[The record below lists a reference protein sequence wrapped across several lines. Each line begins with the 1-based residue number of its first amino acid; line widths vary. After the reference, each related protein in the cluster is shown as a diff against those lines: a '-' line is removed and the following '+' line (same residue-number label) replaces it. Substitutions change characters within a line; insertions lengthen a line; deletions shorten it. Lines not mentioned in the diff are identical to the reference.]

1 VGGYKEDD
9 DGIGSESPGILH
21 WVKMILKTVSAD
33 VRQQLLKAR
42 VLMNLDMNITALR
55 PRFIGYLEP
64 VADVFIRL
72 RITPNQISMLALIA
86 GIACAYLFFQRQFL
100 WGSISLILSAIFDLI
115 DGSVARKTNA
125 HSNFGA
131 VFDWIVDKY
140 VDALVLLGVG
150 LSGIQIISQYLAVP
164 PVADFAIA
172 AFAIIGSLMNTFIKP
187 VVYAEIGYR
196 DKVEGKIDDPLEGVG
211 FFGRPETFIVLI
223 LGGVTGFIWVSLI
236 IIAVCTN
243 LSAIQRIIYL
253 YQTLS

>member
-1 VGGYKEDD
+1 
-9 DGIGSESPGILH
+9 
-21 WVKMILKTVSAD
+21 
-33 VRQQLLKAR
+33 
-42 VLMNLDMNITALR
+42 MNLGMNITALR
-55 PRFIGYLEP
+55 PRFIRYLEP

-100 WGSISLILSAIFDLI
+100 WGSISLILSAVFDLI

-140 VDALVLLGVG
+140 VDALVLLGAG
-150 LSGIQIISQYLAVP
+150 LSGISIVSQYFVVP
-164 PVADFAIA
+164 PIADFAIV

-187 VVYAEIGYR
+187 VVYAEVGYR

-211 FFGRPETFIVLI
+211 FFGRPETFLVLI
-223 LGGVTGFIWVSLI
+223 LGGFTGFIWASLI

-243 LSAIQRIIYL
+243 LSAIQRIMYL
-253 YQTLS
+253 YRTLS